1 VRPFH
6 GSPSEGGSEILGRT
20 PPELAVVTHG
30 RLQRAVP
37 KQISPATSSLWGQVR
52 ENLRSTLIILALA
65 IAVRVAFMHLTGWDK
80 GPLYFAEV
88 ERVARSLLTQNVFGN
103 PYALPTGPTAH
114 LAPVYPW
121 LVSLLFR
128 LFGTGGLGTL
138 SVHLFNAVC
147 ASVQYALLVVLALA
161 CGLSPRVGILAG
173 AVGALVPLHPLV
185 EVHGWEASFVGMC
198 WIAVLVFTIDW
209 WRRCPASRL
218 RAAFIGFCW
227 GLLMLAAPSML
238 LVFLAVMTLY
248 FLVVPHGTLGRA
260 AIAVAAAGLVLLP
273 WTIRNEKTFHHLF
286 FIRSNFG
293 LELSLSNHDGANPL
307 FVLETRAPR
316 DDNFF
321 LRRHPAANPF
331 EAQLIQQ
338 MGEANYH
345 HERLKEAIQWI
356 KTHPRAFLEL
366 TARRAGY
373 FWFSTPWY
381 RSLIQLPLVAAALVG
396 LMRLFR
402 VAPLAAWLFASCW
415 LMFPL
420 VYYFIFFDTRY
431 AYPLNQSLLFLAS
444 FAFLDALK
452 LVRRVVPGERERVPR
467 TVLNIAAMCRARL
480 LRLNPPGCLPFG
492 RLSGRRL

>member
-1 VRPFH
+1 VRPFP
-6 GSPSEGGSEILGRT
+6 GSPSEGGSEILDRT
-20 PPELAVVTHG
+20 PPELAFVTQG
-30 RLQRAVP
+30 RLHRAVP
-37 KQISPATSSLWGQVR
+37 KEISQATPSLRGQVR
-52 ENLRSTLIILALA
+52 ENLRSMLIILALA
-65 IAVRVAFMHLTGWDK
+65 IAVRVAFMHFAGWDK

-121 LVSLLFR
+121 LVSVLFR
-128 LFGTGGLGTL
+128 VFGTGGLGTL

-173 AVGALVPLHPLV
+173 AVGALIPLHPLV
-185 EVHGWEASFVGMC
+185 EVHGWEASFVAMC
-198 WIAVLVFTIDW
+198 WTAVLVFTIDW
-209 WRRCPASRL
+209 WRRSAASPL
-218 RAAFIGFCW
+218 HAALIGFCW
-227 GLLMLAAPSML
+227 GLLLLAAPSML

-248 FLVVPHGTLGRA
+248 FLVVPQSTLGRT

-273 WTIRNEKTFHHLF
+273 WTVRNEKAFHHLF

-293 LELSLSNHDGANPL
+293 LELSLSNHDGASPL
-307 FVLETRAPR
+307 FVSETHAPR
-316 DDNFF
+316 DNNFF

-345 HERLKEAIQWI
+345 HERLEEAMQWI

-366 TARRAGY
+366 TARRAWY
-373 FWFSTPWY
+373 FWFSSPWY
-381 RSLIQLPLVAAALVG
+381 RSLIQLALVAAALVG
-396 LMRLFR
+396 LLRLFR
-402 VAPLAAWLFASCW
+402 VAPLAAWLFAACW

-431 AYPLNQSLLFLAS
+431 EYPLNQSLLFLAS
-444 FAFLDALK
+444 FALLDALK
-452 LVRRVVPGERERVPR
+452 LTNRVAPGERERSPR
-467 TVLNIAAMCRARL
+467 TVLNIAAMNGVRL
-480 LRLNPPGCLPFG
+480 P
-492 RLSGRRL
+492 